1 MIYFVILFTIKVFSP
16 HLLPHSPHFPLPLF
30 IPLKSEL
37 KVATVVYSEGE
48 EVSAQA
54 LGSVET
60 APAAQSWLFTLRMHG
75 NAPERDRANKLTPCK
90 TSTVIIPEAHTSSLA
105 SHVYKL

>member
-1 MIYFVILFTIKVFSP
+1 MIYSVVLVTIKVSPP

-37 KVATVVYSEGE
+37 KVATIVYSEGE

-54 LGSVET
+54 LGSVFYST
-60 APAAQSWLFTLRMHG
+60 SCLVMAAHPQ
-75 NAPERDRANKLTPCK
+75 NA
-90 TSTVIIPEAHTSSLA
+90 
-105 SHVYKL
+105 